1 MSFRFFCF
9 ALTLSLSLTSF
20 AQDAV
25 GYLQKADEVSHNPK
39 LRGLKDLVVDLVS
52 PQMTKQLN
60 DQKIFGNIREVSFR
74 IFWTAQPERLSI
86 EVNGLPEGFREIK
99 EELKAA
105 MIGRLE
111 SIIPLPLEKKLQGY
125 KFRIDAR
132 NPRTVIAADATNL
145 RPIPEYELGFDVDG
159 KLVSMV
165 AKKPVGLV
173 TSTFIWSKAPW
184 SEPRFYVT
192 RVTSRSEEG
201 PQLTETETET
211 SWQTI
216 AGIGFPSAVRTK
228 IKQSLKQPGS
238 PGRPIE
244 RSIDET
250 LLFKNYKVNAGEA
263 MKWFLGHS
271 TATP

>member
-1 MSFRFFCF
+1 MSLKFLCVVMI
-9 ALTLSLSLTSF
+9 LSLPF
-20 AQDAV
+20 AAIAQDAL
-25 GYLQKADEVSHNPK
+25 GYLQKADDVSHNPK
-39 LRGLKDLVVDLVS
+39 HRGLKDLVVDLVS

-74 IFWTAQPERLSI
+74 IFWTAQPERIAI
-86 EVNGLPEGFREIK
+86 EVSGLPEGFREIK
-99 EELKAA
+99 EELKAV

-111 SIIPLPLEKKLQGY
+111 NIIPLPLDKKLQGY
-125 KFRIDAR
+125 KFKSDTKK
-132 NPRTVIAADATNL
+132 PRTVIATDTTSL
-145 RPIPEYELGFDVDG
+145 RPIPEYELIFDTDG
-159 KLVSMV
+159 KLASMI

-173 TSTFIWSKAPW
+173 TSTFTWAKAPW

-192 RVTSRSEEG
+192 RTMTRSEEG
-201 PQLTETETET
+201 PQLTETETDT

-216 AGIGFPSAVRTK
+216 AGIGFPSTVKTR
-228 IKQSLKQPGS
+228 IKQILKQPGS
-238 PGRPIE
+238 PNKPIE

-271 TATP
+271 TAAP

>member
-1 MSFRFFCF
+1 MSLKFLCLVVTFS
-9 ALTLSLSLTSF
+9 LSLSAF

-74 IFWTAQPERLSI
+74 IFWTAQPERIAI
-86 EVNGLPEGFREIK
+86 EVIGLPEGFREIK
-99 EELKAA
+99 EELKAV

-111 SIIPLPLEKKLQGY
+111 NIIPLPLDKKLQGY
-125 KFRIDAR
+125 KFRTDAKK
-132 NPRTVIAADATNL
+132 PRTVIATDTSTL
-145 RPIPEYELGFDVDG
+145 RPIPEYELVFDADG
-159 KLVSMV
+159 KLASMV
-165 AKKPVGLV
+165 AKKPVGLI
-173 TSTFIWSKAPW
+173 TTTFTWLKAPW
-184 SEPRFYVT
+184 SEPKFYVT
-192 RVTSRSEEG
+192 RTTTRSEEG
-201 PQLTETETET
+201 PQLTETETDT

-216 AGIGFPSAVRTK
+216 SGIGFPAAVKTK
-228 IKQSLKQPGS
+228 IKQTLKQPGS
-238 PGRPIE
+238 PNRPIE
-244 RSIDET
+244 RSVDET

-271 TATP
+271 TAAP